1 MHNFFGAVGAL
12 IMALGV
18 LAGAFGSHGLQKITT
33 DPSVIEPYKTAVQ
46 YLLWHGL
53 ALLVLWSAKVL
64 FTQRQYLWIA
74 TCFMVGVSLFSGSL
88 FVITA
93 GKIFSFSIPWLV
105 YLTPI
110 GGLHFVVGWILMG
123 WSLIG
128 KQRN

>member
-53 ALLVLWSAKVL
+53 ALLVLWSARDR
-64 FTQRQYLWIA
+64 FTYKQYLWIG
-74 TCFMVGVSLFSGSL
+74 TCFMDGALLFSGSL

-110 GGLHFVVGWILMG
+110 GGLHFVVGWILLG

>member
-1 MHNFFGAVGAL
+1 MHKFFGAAGAF

-53 ALLVLWSAKVL
+53 SLIVLWAAKDR
-64 FTQRQYLWIA
+64 FTDKQFLLIG
-74 TCFMVGVSLFSGSL
+74 TCFLDGIVLFSGSL
-88 FVITA
+88 FIITA
-93 GKIFSFSIPWLV
+93 GKIFYFSIPWMV

-110 GGLHFVVGWILMG
+110 GGLHFVVGWILLG